1 MQFLSTTTTVNKRGD
16 IFGNPKIK
24 KAAWIFFFFC
34 ALRIP
39 FKLKG
44 GSGFPIF
51 RLENCWQ
58 PSYPCVFTSHL
69 SFYTCIHTHP
79 QTLLLWYK
87 SLWWASI
94 ISSNNELS
102 LALSDLSVW
111 MCQRAGR
118 LTERRTK
125 AVLHFQ
131 DLPVNARGTWD
142 SPMSVRDHFWRLT
155 LDQRQEKK
163 NSHVNVWPNPHVQ
176 GKKRNRGGRQCKL
189 MRRWQL
195 NAK

>member
-1 MQFLSTTTTVNKRGD
+1 M
-16 IFGNPKIK
+16 P
-24 KAAWIFFFFC
+24 KAAWIFLHSPYSLQAERRKWLPSFQVRKLLA
-34 ALRIP
+34 ALVP
-39 FKLKG
+39 LC
-44 GSGFPIF
+44 
-51 RLENCWQ
+51 L
-58 PSYPCVFTSHL
+58 HL
-69 SFYTCIHTHP
+69 SSKLLYMHTHTHP

-163 NSHVNVWPNPHVQ
+163 KQPCQRLTQPPRAR
-176 GKKRNRGGRQCKL
+176 KKKKPGRTA
-189 MRRWQL
+189 M
-195 NAK
+195 

>member
-1 MQFLSTTTTVNKRGD
+1 MQFLSTTTTVNNRGD
-16 IFGNPKIK
+16 IFGNPKIR
-24 KAAWIFFFFC
+24 KAAWIFFLHSPYSLHSERRKRLPHFQVRKLLA
-34 ALRIP
+34 ALVP
-39 FKLKG
+39 LC
-44 GSGFPIF
+44 
-51 RLENCWQ
+51 L
-58 PSYPCVFTSHL
+58 HL
-69 SFYTCIHTHP
+69 SSELLYMHTHTHP
-79 QTLLLWYK
+79 QTLVLWYK

-195 NAK
+195 NAN

>member
-24 KAAWIFFFFC
+24 KAAWIFFC

-163 NSHVNVWPNPHVQ
+163 TAMSTFDPTPTCKE
-176 GKKRNRGGRQCKL
+176 KKETGEDGSVS
-189 MRRWQL
+189 WWG
-195 NAK
+195 ADS